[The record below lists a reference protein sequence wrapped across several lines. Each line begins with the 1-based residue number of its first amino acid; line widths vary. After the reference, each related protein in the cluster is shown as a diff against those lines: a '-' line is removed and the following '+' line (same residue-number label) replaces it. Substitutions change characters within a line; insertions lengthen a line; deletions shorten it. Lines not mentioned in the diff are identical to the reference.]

1 MGKTDYSAFMRT
13 IENYLGCMSSI
24 SNIASIQS
32 DYYTSVNS
40 ASSAIKSIEFTSWT
54 DEIGQALASHK
65 TYLTSSYNA
74 IKNSVEN
81 NMPVLTQQLNGLMKA
96 CSDFEDIYG
105 RNPDSSIF
113 DTQED
118 KTAWNNNKTSELS
131 QRGKNQLSNWYSDIN
146 TKLYNKKLDIENYV
160 KNIQGITF
168 SSANT
173 SNVSGYQEAEQVAV
187 AEKPE
192 STPKQSSGSNS
203 SSKPSGGSNAPRQV
217 DPNQVVTR
225 SAGNTYIF
233 YNQSSPNIVIAKKQ
247 DNGALDCI
255 SVAKSDLEGH
265 NGYYINPDGSYNIGH
280 LYLEFDN
287 LRHHYNNGL
296 TWVNSGCTYD
306 YGGIKFTN
314 YYMPGGTSSFAGT
327 GN

>member
-40 ASSAIKSIEFTSWT
+40 ASSAIKSIEFTSWS

-105 RNPDSSIF
+105 KNPNSSIF

-168 SSANT
+168 NSANI
-173 SNVSGYQEAEQVAV
+173 SNVEGYQEASQ
-187 AEKPE
+187 E
-192 STPKQSSGSNS
+192 SVPAQTPTTPKPSGNS
-203 SSKPSGGSNAPRQV
+203 SSSSKSGGGNGASNQIN
-217 DPNQVVTR
+217 PNQVVTR
-225 SAGNTYIF
+225 SSGNTYIF
-233 YNQSSPNIVIAKKQ
+233 YNQSSSNVVIAIKQ
-247 DNGALDCI
+247 PDGALDCI
-255 SVAKSDLEGH
+255 SVDKSNLEGH
-265 NGYYINPDGSYNIGH
+265 NGYYINSDGTYNVAHIG
-280 LYLEFDN
+280 LEFN
-287 LRHHYNNGL
+287 SLRHNYQNGL
-296 TWVNSGCTYD
+296 TYVNPGCTYD
-306 YGGIKFTN
+306 YGGISFTN
-314 YYMPGGTSSFAGT
+314 YYMPGGSSSAGT